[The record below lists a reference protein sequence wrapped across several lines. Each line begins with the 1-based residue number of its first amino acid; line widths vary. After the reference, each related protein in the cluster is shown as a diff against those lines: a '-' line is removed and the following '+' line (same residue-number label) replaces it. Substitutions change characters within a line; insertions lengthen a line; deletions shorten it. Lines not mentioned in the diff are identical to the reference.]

1 MNKEFLK
8 MQKTA
13 GLITESQ
20 YITLIVESEEQEID
34 QALSSGVNALQDL
47 SSLDEIKE
55 QPIEES
61 VVGLVASGLLA
72 APKLIEWLGKAIKF
86 ISKPFIGK
94 DENTVA
100 KNIIKFGHKWEK
112 LYLKAII
119 AAIKFTK
126 FGKQLWMLPDNKI
139 DEQKL
144 VTVAKILYGVILS
157 IAAGSA
163 LKTVLSSSHPILTA
177 IESALGGVKAVEIA
191 QIASK
196 VKGQI

>member
-20 YITLIVESEEQEID
+20 YATLIVESEEQEID

-47 SSLDEIKE
+47 SSLDEIEE
-55 QPIEES
+55 QPLEES
-61 VVGLVASGLLA
+61 VVGLVISGLLA
-72 APKLIEWLGKAIKF
+72 APKLIEWLGKG
-86 ISKPFIGK
+86 ISIITRPFVGK

-112 LYLKAII
+112 FYIKAII

-126 FGKQLWMLPDNKI
+126 FGKQLWMLPNNKV

-144 VTVAKILYGVILS
+144 VSLAKILYGVILS
-157 IAAGSA
+157 IAAGNA

-177 IESALGGVKAVEIA
+177 IESALGGVKAIEIA

>member
-8 MQKTA
+8 MQKMA

-47 SSLDEIKE
+47 SSLDEIEE
-55 QPIEES
+55 QPLEES
-61 VVGLVASGLLA
+61 VVGLVVSGLLA
-72 APKLIEWLGKAIKF
+72 APKLIEWLGKG
-86 ISKPFIGK
+86 ISIITRPFVGK

-112 LYLKAII
+112 FYIKAII

-126 FGKQLWMLPDNKI
+126 FGKQLWMLPNNKV

-144 VTVAKILYGVILS
+144 VSLAKILYGVILS
-157 IAAGSA
+157 IAAGNA
-163 LKTVLSSSHPILTA
+163 LKTVLSGSHPILTA

-191 QIASK
+191 QISSK

>member
-1 MNKEFLK
+1 MNKEFLR

-47 SSLDEIKE
+47 SSLDEIEE

-61 VVGLVASGLLA
+61 VVGLIASGLLA
-72 APKLIEWLGKAIKF
+72 APKLIEWLGEAIKI

-112 LYLKAII
+112 LYLKVII

-126 FGKQLWMLPDNKI
+126 FGKQLWMLPNNKI

-144 VTVAKILYGVILS
+144 VSLAKILYGVILS
-157 IAAGSA
+157 IAAGNA
-163 LKTVLSSSHPILTA
+163 LKTILSSSHPILIA
-177 IESALGGVKAVEIA
+177 IETALGGTKAIEIA

>member
-1 MNKEFLK
+1 
-8 MQKTA
+8 MQQLA
-13 GLITESQ
+13 GIITENQ
-20 YITLIVESEEQEID
+20 YDNLLLEAEDQEID

-61 VVGLVASGLLA
+61 VIGLVISGLLA
-72 APKLIEWLGKAIKF
+72 APKLIEWLGKAIRF
-86 ISKPFIGK
+86 ITKPFIGK
-94 DENTVA
+94 DKNTVA
-100 KNIIKFGHKWEK
+100 EKIIKFGHKWEK
-112 LYLKAII
+112 FYIKAII

-126 FGKQLWMLPDNKI
+126 FGKQLWMLPNNKI

-144 VTVAKILYGVILS
+144 LILAKILYGVILS
-157 IAAGSA
+157 IAAGNA
-163 LKTVLSSSHPILTA
+163 LKTVLSGTHPILTA

-196 VKGQI
+196 IKGQL

>member
-47 SSLDEIKE
+47 SSLDEIEE
-55 QPIEES
+55 QPLEES
-61 VVGLVASGLLA
+61 VVGLVVSGLLA
-72 APKLIEWLGKAIKF
+72 APKLIEWLGKG
-86 ISKPFIGK
+86 ISIITRPFVGK

-112 LYLKAII
+112 FYIKAII

-126 FGKQLWMLPDNKI
+126 FGKQLWMLPNNKV

-144 VTVAKILYGVILS
+144 VSLAKILYGVILS
-157 IAAGSA
+157 IAAGNA
-163 LKTVLSSSHPILTA
+163 LKTVLSGSHPILTA
-177 IESALGGVKAVEIA
+177 IESVLGGVKAVEIA